1 MNSFLKKFLVLICIC
16 FSKYTFGQ
24 SNYSMLSHSS
34 EWHVT
39 YCNNGCITDLYFTN
53 HDTIF
58 NSTIYKVLDGYHFIS
73 KTFWLREDITTKQVF
88 MSFVQN
94 AERKE
99 VLLYDFSLNTGDS
112 IIVNNPISPLP
123 SNMGYFHV
131 DSTTTINLNG
141 NNLKMLFLSSNNYSH
156 KPIWVESIGSLS
168 LINTPGGSPDVNGI
182 GKLSCHYDTT
192 NLIYSQL
199 DSIDQCTY
207 GGSIVISSNENEH
220 INNQKKL
227 LEVINILGKGS
238 KTQKNIPLFFIY
250 ENGLVE
256 KKIIID

>member
-1 MNSFLKKFLVLICIC
+1 VNSFLKKVLVLISFF
-16 FSKYTFGQ
+16 FSNYTFGQ
-24 SNYSMLSHSS
+24 SNYSMLSHLS

-39 YCNNGCITDLYFTN
+39 YCNNGCTNDLYFIN
-53 HDTIF
+53 HDTAF
-58 NSTIYKVLDGYHFIS
+58 NSINYKVLDGYHFIS
-73 KTFWLREDITTKQVF
+73 KTFWLREIISTKQVF
-88 MSFVQN
+88 MSFVHN
-94 AERKE
+94 TERKE

-112 IIVNNPISPLP
+112 MIINNPISPLP

-141 NNLKMLFLSSNNYSH
+141 NNLKMLFLSSNNYSN
-156 KPIWVESIGSLS
+156 KPIWIESIGSLS
-168 LINTPGGSPDVNGI
+168 LINTPGGTPDVNGI

-207 GGSIVISSNENEH
+207 GGSIIISSNENEH
-220 INNQKKL
+220 VNNQKKL
-227 LEVINILGKGS
+227 LKVMSMLGKES
-238 KTQKNIPLFFIY
+238 KTQRNIPLFFIY
-250 ENGLVE
+250 DNGLVE